1 MVDDAL
7 FLDESKRQF
16 AKMYQVAYS
25 ILRVRQDAEDALQQA
40 LMKAWA
46 VRTSGRPDT
55 FIPWLTRIVVNEC
68 RNIQR
73 YRKRVVPSD
82 ALAEEAEAFV
92 PPDIDLW
99 NAIAALPDD
108 IRIPFTLKYVTEL
121 SEREVAQATQLPL
134 YTVKNRLKKARKVLR
149 ESLTGWEVSFE

>member
-1 MVDDAL
+1 MVDDTL

-16 AKMYQVAYS
+16 ARLYQVAYA
-25 ILRVRQDAEDALQQA
+25 ILRTRQDAEDALQQA
-40 LMKAWA
+40 LLKAWA
-46 VRTSGRPDT
+46 ARATGRADT

-73 YRKRVVPSD
+73 YRMRVMPSEL
-82 ALAEEAEAFV
+82 LAEDTDSFT

-99 NAIAALPDD
+99 HAIAALPDD
-108 IRIPFTLKYVTEL
+108 LRIPFTLKYVTEFT
-121 SEREVAQATQLPL
+121 EREVAQAMKLPV

>member
-1 MVDDAL
+1 MVDETL
-7 FLDESKRQF
+7 FLDESRRQF
-16 AKMYQVAYS
+16 ARLYQVAYS
-25 ILRVRQDAEDALQQA
+25 ILRTRQDAEDALQQA

-46 VRTSGRPDT
+46 ARATGRPDT

-73 YRKRVVPSD
+73 YRMRVVPSE
-82 ALAEEAEAFV
+82 APAEKTDEFT

-99 NAIAALPDD
+99 HAIAALPEYL
-108 IRIPFTLKYVTEL
+108 RVPFTLKYVTEL
-121 SEREVAQATQLPL
+121 TEREVAHATKLPL

-149 ESLTGWEVSFE
+149 ESLTGWEVSFK